1 MAAQPTFRSL
11 SVLAGAFILVFLGA
25 LWAGFTWLTITEHND
40 RLVEERGNL
49 ETAAR
54 AYADYAALLAKFD
67 VNIPFGVSSE
77 KALPDTDIAAQA
89 LARFRHDM
97 DLPSGTVLDIEPT
110 GAAPPADDRAILEGR
125 TENAGMTVIA
135 RRSLRDATESW
146 RRGAMLEGGAL
157 AAITFLTV
165 TMGLILVGLLRKREA
180 AERVIV
186 TAKEQAEAG
195 NRAKSEFLA
204 NMSHEVR
211 TPMNGVLGM
220 SELLLATELDPEQ
233 RRFTE
238 LIHDSGEA
246 LLTIVNDIL
255 DVSKLEAGKLE
266 LDKREFD
273 LVTTVERAVTLMIAK
288 AREKQLDLAVYVE
301 PDARGSYLGDPLRL
315 RQVLL
320 NLMSNAIKFTKAG
333 SVSVMVKRCSALP
346 GSPVTLRFEV
356 TDTGIGIPESEQQN
370 LFQKFVQ
377 VDGSATRRFGGTG
390 LGLAICKQLV
400 ELMGGRIDLTSA
412 PGKGST
418 FRFDVP
424 LEAAGAATASR
435 DALPDAANPLRVL
448 MVDDIAINLEILG
461 RQLRSMGIEAAATE
475 DPFGAM
481 ADLERA
487 RHNGMPYDIVF
498 LDHLMPG
505 LSGTDLARRIRDS
518 KQLAECKLVLLTSAG
533 RQAVGDNVRLDY
545 VLEKPVREQALRDCL
560 MAILNLRTADPAPA
574 GASPRQAA
582 RETSKPLRILLVEDN
597 RINQQFAQAML
608 EKAGHEVDIVDTGL
622 KAVDAVRREDYDV
635 VLMDIQMPEL
645 DGVAATQKIRRLNG
659 HRAAVPI
666 IAMTANAM
674 AGAREE
680 YLNAG
685 MNDYISKPIQS
696 AMLLAKL
703 AAIAERAGPRKASV
717 LDTEKLDVLDRVLR
731 KQDLVSFVRL
741 YLTDATAQIARIAQ
755 SLDEADMETVRHA
768 AHVLVSTA
776 GNVGAMAVSTG
787 ARRLEEAC
795 RRSDSDAAAVAAAEL
810 KIAADAAHD
819 ELRHWLDARTSAA
832 TISA

>member
-1 MAAQPTFRSL
+1 
-11 SVLAGAFILVFLGA
+11 
-25 LWAGFTWLTITEHND
+25 
-40 RLVEERGNL
+40 
-49 ETAAR
+49 
-54 AYADYAALLAKFD
+54 
-67 VNIPFGVSSE
+67 
-77 KALPDTDIAAQA
+77 
-89 LARFRHDM
+89 
-97 DLPSGTVLDIEPT
+97 
-110 GAAPPADDRAILEGR
+110 
-125 TENAGMTVIA
+125 
-135 RRSLRDATESW
+135 
-146 RRGAMLEGGAL
+146 
-157 AAITFLTV
+157 
-165 TMGLILVGLLRKREA
+165 
-180 AERVIV
+180 
-186 TAKEQAEAG
+186 
-195 NRAKSEFLA
+195 
-204 NMSHEVR
+204 
-211 TPMNGVLGM
+211 
-220 SELLLATELDPEQ
+220 
-233 RRFTE
+233 
-238 LIHDSGEA
+238 
-246 LLTIVNDIL
+246 
-255 DVSKLEAGKLE
+255 
-266 LDKREFD
+266 
-273 LVTTVERAVTLMIAK
+273 
-288 AREKQLDLAVYVE
+288 
-301 PDARGSYLGDPLRL
+301 
-315 RQVLL
+315 
-320 NLMSNAIKFTKAG
+320 
-333 SVSVMVKRCSALP
+333 
-346 GSPVTLRFEV
+346 
-356 TDTGIGIPESEQQN
+356 
-370 LFQKFVQ
+370 
-377 VDGSATRRFGGTG
+377 
-390 LGLAICKQLV
+390 
-400 ELMGGRIDLTSA
+400 
-412 PGKGST
+412 
-418 FRFDVP
+418 
-424 LEAAGAATASR
+424 
-435 DALPDAANPLRVL
+435 
-448 MVDDIAINLEILG
+448 
-461 RQLRSMGIEAAATE
+461 MGIEAAATE